1 MKRSLLSGFGLLLAG
16 SVGLADTTIDTTGPS
31 LWNTGISFG
40 PFGNAPAAV
49 ATFGQVVT
57 VPATDTRLTAFKFE
71 LNPNLNVTATQLR
84 FYVFAWDNADSHTTG
99 SALHTGAIQTSFLDG
114 WQLAGLDSL
123 SLDLTA
129 GSKIIL
135 VGSTEEITDSVPGT
149 VEVGLATLGSPDA
162 YADGAAFT
170 TTFNGGNISSFASAW
185 SELNGGEHS
194 DFAFTADFT
203 APPVPDVPEAGTVA
217 AGIGLVVASAG
228 LAWRRSRSAR
238 A

>member
-16 SVGLADTTIDTTGPS
+16 SVGVADTTIDTTGPS
-31 LWNTGISFG
+31 LWDTSNSFG
-40 PFGNAPAAV
+40 KFGNAANAI

-71 LNPNLNVTATQLR
+71 LNPNLNATATQLR
-84 FYVFAWDNADSHTTG
+84 FYVFAWDNAAYHTTG

-135 VGSTEEITDSVPGT
+135 VGSTEEIAVSVADT
-149 VEVGLATLGSPDA
+149 VEVGLAITGPADA
-162 YADGAAFT
+162 YAGGAAFV
-170 TTFNGGNISSFASAW
+170 TTFNGGDISWFASPW
-185 SELNGGEHS
+185 SELNSGEHS

-217 AGIGLVVASAG
+217 AGFGLVVASAG
-228 LAWRRSRSAR
+228 LAWRRTRSAR